1 MINNKIPLMNL
12 TRQYQ
17 NIKKQIDTAV
27 LDVLSS
33 GQYIMGP
40 NVKTFEQEFADYIG
54 VNYAIAVGNGTDAL
68 RIALLACQ
76 IKPNDEVITCGMSFF
91 FTAEAVSSIGA
102 KPVFVD
108 CNPDTYVLDPLK
120 IEEKIT
126 SDTKAIIAVHLYGQC
141 ADMNKI
147 NYIAKKHNLKVIEDA
162 AQAAGAKYKG
172 EYAGSLGDVGCISFF
187 PTKNIG
193 CAGDGGIITTNNEK
207 IARIC
212 RAYRLHGS
220 GLDGNFTYNILHNIN
235 NTSTEDINFGKNLP
249 KYFNFVIG
257 YNSRLDE
264 IQASIL
270 RVKLSHLNNWNKRRR
285 EIANYYNRHITNPL
299 ITKPLVN
306 NDCEHIYYVYVLK
319 VAERDRF
326 REFLDAN
333 GISTGIYFPVP
344 LHLQKVYT
352 DLNYKQGNLP
362 NVETLANEGVA
373 IPMFPELTH
382 KELDKIITTINTFI

>member
-91 FTAEAVSSIGA
+91 ATAEAVSSIGA